1 MYHELAVLHG
11 KPSVLKV
18 AKAGNTRWAGHVIR
32 RLDNNNAIIVFDYD
46 LACKRRQGAEKD
58 EGTHLRTEYDVELL
72 TWFYSN
78 HNVIPIME

>member
-46 LACKRRQGAEKD
+46 LACKRRQAA
-58 EGTHLRTEYDVELL
+58 
-72 TWFYSN
+72 
-78 HNVIPIME
+78 